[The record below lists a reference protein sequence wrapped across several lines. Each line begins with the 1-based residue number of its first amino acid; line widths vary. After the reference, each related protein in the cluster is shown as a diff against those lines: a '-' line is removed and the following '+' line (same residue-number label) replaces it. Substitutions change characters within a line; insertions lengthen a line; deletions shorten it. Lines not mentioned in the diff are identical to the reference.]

1 MEEFVF
7 EKDILSNSQTD
18 NTKESAENTEQ
29 TVEETLNLRKSGDT
43 KTFTFELGNLGCP
56 KTAEDI
62 ETAVGSIIGVTD
74 AKVNFATTVLTVTVD
89 TGLLA
94 GLIRKINAAIKKID
108 HNITLKP
115 VGTASRELMRSQPS
129 RREEDRYSFAKKTK
143 LDGILKHLGKK
154 DDQKM
159 TFILL
164 CSSIA
169 LTLIALL
176 TSSIGVLSAICAV
189 LGFAA
194 VAIHPAVNAYKT
206 VLDKKFDHNC
216 LVILSSIISIC
227 IGNFISTALLMIAY
241 RIYGFVQHWATSRSR
256 KQLDIIKNTL
266 VDEAHLIT
274 PDKTTQT
281 VPASSINVGQEI
293 IVRPNERVPLDG
305 VVVEG
310 EGAVNS
316 SDVTGDNSLYDVR
329 PGMVILSGSKN
340 GASELKIRVTS
351 SFENS
356 AATKTYNVLS
366 NYGSEK
372 SEREEFMSKFSK
384 YYTPAVILFGI
395 LLTLVPVIFGAKFM
409 DWFPKTLV
417 MFIAS
422 APASLAVTM
431 PLGFFS
437 TMSVCAKNGVLIRNG
452 KYVQMLAESNAIV
465 FSKTGVLTRGDLRVA
480 QIRPVKNMSE
490 EQILT
495 LAAIAESASDHPIAR
510 TIKKAAGNP
519 SVPADIQAV
528 STDNGVKA
536 SFSGHTI
543 IAGNARMMA
552 ENKIDV
558 SSVGSYTV
566 YVALDSVAVG
576 AIKIAD
582 VVRDD
587 IAESVGVLRNLGI
600 EDIILITGDNV
611 QAATEICALCGI
623 ESAEHSLNPS
633 EKAEIVTRI
642 AETCGIT
649 AYVGEG
655 IDDLA
660 AIETADIG
668 VAMGFESGNDQ
679 RDGDAIIT
687 SNKVS
692 SFAKCVAIC
701 TKALTVIRVN
711 VVIAIAFKLLILL
724 MALVGYADMYTAV
737 VADLI
742 IVILT
747 VLNTTRIAR
756 FAKEKTEN
764 Q

>member
-1 MEEFVF
+1 MDEFIF
-7 EKDILSNSQTD
+7 EKDILNQT
-18 NTKESAENTEQ
+18 ENTADANTEHPELSD
-29 TVEETLNLRKSGDT
+29 EEALNLRRSGNT
-43 KTFTFELGNLGCP
+43 ETYTFELGDLGCP

-62 ETAVGSIIGVTD
+62 ETAVGAIIGVTD

-94 GLIRKINAAIKKID
+94 GLIRKINAAVKKVD
-108 HNITLKP
+108 RNITLKP
-115 VGTASRELMRSQPS
+115 VGTASRELMRSQPA

-143 LDGILKHLGKK
+143 LDGILKNLGKK

-164 CSSIA
+164 CSAVA
-169 LTLIALL
+169 LTLIAILC
-176 TSSIGVLSAICAV
+176 SGVEVLSAICAI

-194 VAIHPAVNAYKT
+194 VAIHPAIKAYKT
-206 VLDKKFDHNC
+206 VLDKRFDHNC
-216 LVILSSIISIC
+216 LVVLSSVVAIC
-227 IGNFISTALLMIAY
+227 LGYFIPTALLMIAY
-241 RIYGFVQHWATSRSR
+241 RIYGFVEFWATSRSR

-266 VDEAHLIT
+266 VDEAHLVA
-274 PDKTTQT
+274 PDGSYQT
-281 VPASSINVGQEI
+281 VPASSVNVGQEI

-305 VVVEG
+305 IVIDG

-316 SDVTGDNSLYDVR
+316 SDVTGDNNLYDVR
-329 PGMVILSGSKN
+329 PSSVVLSGSKN
-340 GASELKIRVTS
+340 GASELRIRVTS

-372 SEREEFMSKFSK
+372 SEREQFMSKFSR
-384 YYTPAVILFGI
+384 YYTPAVIIFGI
-395 LLTLVPVIFGAKFM
+395 LLTLVPVIFGSKFM

-417 MFIAS
+417 FFIAS

-437 TMSVCAKNGVLIRNG
+437 TMSICAKNGVLIRNG

-465 FSKTGVLTRGDLRVA
+465 FSKTGVLTRGELRVA

-490 EQILT
+490 SQILT

-510 TIKKAAGNP
+510 TIKKAAGSP

-536 SFSGHTI
+536 TFSGHTI

-552 ENKIDV
+552 ENKIDI

-566 YVALDSVAVG
+566 YVALDGVAVG

-582 VVRDD
+582 IVRDD
-587 IAESVGVLRNLGI
+587 VAESVGVLRNLGI

-623 ESAEHSLNPS
+623 ESAEHSLTPN
-633 EKAEIVTRI
+633 EKAEIVSRI

-668 VAMGFESGNDQ
+668 VAMGFETGNDQ

-711 VVIAIAFKLLILL
+711 VVIAIVFKLIILL
-724 MALVGYADMYTAV
+724 MALVGYAQMYTAV
-737 VADLI
+737 IADLL

-756 FAKEKTEN
+756 FAKEKTQN